1 MGLLSIIRKV
11 KRKEREMRVLIVC
24 APPRRPPLHRR
35 LPPAAARA
43 HAARPATDRSGLD
56 NAGKTTAVKQLCG
69 EDATLVAPTLGFA
82 IRTLHLGGC
91 ACYNFVPAPAA
102 PRSRA

>member
-1 MGLLSIIRKV
+1 VRATAPTAVAAAAAHPPPPLTR
-11 KRKEREMRVLIVC
+11 RT
-24 APPRRPPLHRR
+24 PPR
-35 LPPAAARA
+35 
-43 HAARPATDRSGLD
+43 RSGLD

-91 ACYNFVPAPAA
+91 AFVYFSARCRR
-102 PRSRA
+102 RSKLQHS

>member
-1 MGLLSIIRKV
+1 VS
-11 KRKEREMRVLIVC
+11 
-24 APPRRPPLHRR
+24 RRTDRCYAAAAAATHPPPLT
-35 LPPAAARA
+35 LTLAPPPAA
-43 HAARPATDRSGLD
+43 RSGLD

-91 ACYNFVPAPAA
+91 AFIYFSARCRR
-102 PRSRA
+102 RS